1 MEDIDNGDNLP
12 DFGSPSVEL
21 KEEAEETRVET
32 DETMEQ
38 AEKDEAE
45 KEEPETPAANP
56 EYVVVTG
63 ASTEAT
69 AEAATDANPSIIA

>member
-12 DFGSPSVEL
+12 DFGSPSVEP
-21 KEEAEETRVET
+21 KEEAEETKVET

-45 KEEPETPAANP
+45 KEEPEMPAADA
-56 EYVVVTG
+56 EYEVVTG
-63 ASTEAT
+63 VDIDLNQTI
-69 AEAATDANPSIIA
+69 DA